1 MGVGA
6 GAPTWMVALADTLGC
21 VGSATVIV
29 ASPAPT
35 ALTSPVAL
43 TVATASSEEDQT
55 TPVTFASV
63 GSWVALSVRVS
74 PTPSVADSRDNASDV
89 MGIGLRATGA
99 VAPLTGQSH
108 TCR

>member
-1 MGVGA
+1 
-6 GAPTWMVALADTLGC
+6 MVALADTLGC
-21 VGSATVIV
+21 VGSDTVTV

-55 TPVTFASV
+55 TPVTFASA
-63 GSWVALSVRVS
+63 GSWVALSVTVS
-74 PTPSVADSRDNASDV
+74 PTLSVADVWERASEV
-89 MGIGLRATGA
+89 MGIALRATGA
-99 VAPLTGQSH
+99 VRLLAGQSH

>member
-1 MGVGA
+1 
-6 GAPTWMVALADTLGC
+6 MVALADTLGC
-21 VGSATVIV
+21 VGSDTVTV

-55 TPVTFASV
+55 TPVTFASA
-63 GSWVALSVRVS
+63 GSWVALSVTVS
-74 PTPSVADSRDNASDV
+74 PTASMADWCDNVSDV
-89 MGIGLRATGA
+89 MGIALRATGA

-108 TCR
+108 TGR